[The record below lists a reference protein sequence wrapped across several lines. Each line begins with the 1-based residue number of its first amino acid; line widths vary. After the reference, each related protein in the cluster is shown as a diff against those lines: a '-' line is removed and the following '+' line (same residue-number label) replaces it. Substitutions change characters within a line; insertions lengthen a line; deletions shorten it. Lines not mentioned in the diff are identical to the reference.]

1 MEDKK
6 AWKKFQAFFV
16 FPFGAGKQNPGLPDG
31 KVL

>member
-16 FPFGAGKQNPGLPDG
+16 FSLGQGMMDPGLPDE